1 LLASPL
7 TPDEDENGL
16 VEKVV
21 DVMHITGTQ
30 LLDHLHHVTKHLEF
44 WKTLSVGGENDKLSF
59 MILERGP
66 IAFYQ
71 GAKRF
76 VRSYF
81 VEATPG
87 QELFSAASARVSER
101 VAVLDDLRER
111 FASIIGQMHIEVDK
125 MGEKVSSGDSS
136 GVAASEC
143 VLAILK
149 ALSVFEGGYF
159 LPQKDYHNY
168 GDSAPPITL
177 ALYFNELPDALEQR
191 LEWTSSELED
201 ALNLLSDRM
210 WKLQNFL
217 DTFMWQYRR
226 PRRAVRKWL
235 QYSGGA
241 LGLGILSVWLFRHSS
256 YAGSNDLNRWTKEA
270 VGAAAGFWEEHVQ
283 EPLVSIRD
291 DLFDTFHKRNR
302 EGHELSDVKIS
313 ADSLHRMLKE
323 FVAKTKGPD
332 VAEDVSEQQLMELM
346 MNRYET
352 ELVHPIRNIFAGEL
366 ARALL
371 IQVQKLKLDVE
382 TAMLDLNQILRANE
396 INFAVLAA
404 MPAVLGVFLIG
415 WLLKR
420 PFTKGKG
427 AEGRGR
433 RAQLRRRMLMVDV
446 ENAVMNFQILVDE
459 RNEDRNQED
468 GFPHFGSL
476 IYSLDRLYKSVRKPA
491 KESGEWQSLER
502 DIIELS
508 KPRLSTFYKLAI
520 ASRMERV
527 YEVLVPIPKLR

>member
-1 LLASPL
+1 
-7 TPDEDENGL
+7 
-16 VEKVV
+16 
-21 DVMHITGTQ
+21 
-30 LLDHLHHVTKHLEF
+30 
-44 WKTLSVGGENDKLSF
+44 
-59 MILERGP
+59 
-66 IAFYQ
+66 
-71 GAKRF
+71 
-76 VRSYF
+76 
-81 VEATPG
+81 
-87 QELFSAASARVSER
+87 
-101 VAVLDDLRER
+101 
-111 FASIIGQMHIEVDK
+111 
-125 MGEKVSSGDSS
+125 
-136 GVAASEC
+136 
-143 VLAILK
+143 
-149 ALSVFEGGYF
+149 
-159 LPQKDYHNY
+159 
-168 GDSAPPITL
+168 
-177 ALYFNELPDALEQR
+177 
-191 LEWTSSELED
+191 
-201 ALNLLSDRM
+201 
-210 WKLQNFL
+210 
-217 DTFMWQYRR
+217 
-226 PRRAVRKWL
+226 
-235 QYSGGA
+235 
-241 LGLGILSVWLFRHSS
+241 
-256 YAGSNDLNRWTKEA
+256 
-270 VGAAAGFWEEHVQ
+270 
-283 EPLVSIRD
+283 
-291 DLFDTFHKRNR
+291 
-302 EGHELSDVKIS
+302 
-313 ADSLHRMLKE
+313 MLKE